1 MTKVNRFSTRVKN
14 QPLSEQVA
22 DAIQTAVLNNEF
34 KAGDALP
41 TEPELSQAFGVSR
54 AVIRDATRLLIAR
67 GLVEA
72 QHGRGVFV
80 TDSQTAAFGDALLLA
95 LQRAGATVWDVE
107 QFEQTIF
114 PEVCALAAQAANDD
128 DLAHIR
134 SLIALYDDPQKV
146 NQLETFPACIE
157 AIFNATHNQVWQLL
171 ARPLLNL
178 HSVRN
183 WDAPPDSDPDLGY
196 QMDQRYLNAL
206 INTITTRDPAQVRQ
220 TVAKMMQLPPQA
232 EKAMRETAVGDI
244 PVIPAA
250 GNSRTVAAKSPSH
263 SRVSK
268 HD

>member
-1 MTKVNRFSTRVKN
+1 MTKANRFSTQVKK

-22 DAIQTAVLNNEF
+22 GSIQTAVLAGEF

-80 TDSQTAAFGDALLLA
+80 TDSQTPAFGDALLLA

-107 QFEQTIF
+107 QFEQSTF
-114 PEVCALAAQAANDD
+114 PEVCALAAQAASDD
-128 DLAHIR
+128 DLDHLR
-134 SLIALYDDPQKV
+134 GLITLYNDPQMADP
-146 NQLETFPACIE
+146 LETFRACIE

-196 QMDQRYLNAL
+196 QMDKRYLNTL
-206 INTITTRDPAQVRQ
+206 VDTIATRDPAHVRQ
-220 TVAKMMQLPPQA
+220 TIAEMMQLPPHA
-232 EKAMRETAVGDI
+232 EKAMRETAVGDTPII
-244 PVIPAA
+244 P
-250 GNSRTVAAKSPSH
+250 TT
-263 SRVSK
+263 
-268 HD
+268 

>member
-1 MTKVNRFSTRVKN
+1 MTKTNRFSTQVKK

-22 DAIQTAVLNNEF
+22 DAIQTAVLAGEF
-34 KAGDALP
+34 NAGDALP

-80 TDSQTAAFGDALLLA
+80 TDSQTPAFGDALLLA

-107 QFEQTIF
+107 QFEQSVF
-114 PEVCALAAQAANDD
+114 PEVCALTAQAASDD

-134 SLIALYDDPQKV
+134 SLIAAYDDPQSVDPLK
-146 NQLETFPACIE
+146 TFPACIE
-157 AIFNATHNQVWQLL
+157 AIFNATHNHVWQLL

-183 WDAPPDSDPDLGY
+183 WETLPDSDPDLGY
-196 QMDQRYLNAL
+196 QMDKRYLTAL
-206 INTITTRDPAQVRQ
+206 LDAIATRDPAHVRQ
-220 TVAKMMQLPPQA
+220 TVAEMMQLPPHA
-232 EKAMRETAVGDI
+232 EQAMRATAVGETPTI
-244 PVIPAA
+244 LAA
-250 GNSRTVAAKSPSH
+250 
-263 SRVSK
+263 
-268 HD
+268 